1 MPANELTAAG
11 SYEGATL
18 GSTAGPLTGST
29 AKSMALAAGGIETDW
44 TPDAAAVAGCA
55 VLRLRPDPTA
65 PRPTAD
71 AHLVV
76 RADRPLTG
84 AARPST
90 GATVSAERLP
100 LTHDHQQRPEPGSGR
115 FISENL

>member
-1 MPANELTAAG
+1 MLAG
-11 SYEGATL
+11 E
-18 GSTAGPLTGST
+18 
-29 AKSMALAAGGIETDW
+29 IETDRV
-44 TPDAAAVAGCA
+44 PNAAAVAGFA

-76 RADRPLTG
+76 QADRPLTG
-84 AARPST
+84 AARPSA

-100 LTHDHQQRPEPGSGR
+100 LSHDQQQRPEPGSGR
-115 FISENL
+115 SLFEDV